1 MYEPVYKM
9 NVFFSLIFSTHLL
22 GNSCTSDSEASCLI
36 KILKIVMRRTAREIF
51 VIKHIY
57 ILSVDLCFVG
67 LYLCNL
73 QNQYN
78 PRLNLHVTFL
88 STIFYQQYNYDASGK
103 IDSKLYSG
111 SCRNHYN
118 CKLII
123 SLT

>member
-9 NVFFSLIFSTHLL
+9 NVFFSLNFSTHLL

-36 KILKIVMRRTAREIF
+36 KILKIVMRSTAREIF